1 VSKKQREVNRSE
13 RAAAVRQEQAAKE
26 RNRRILITLGVVL
39 VLSAIV
45 AVGVIY
51 SSGGK
56 TEPTTPAGSVAMA
69 ADSPA
74 LLMGPDKATHKVVVY
89 EDFLCPYCRE
99 FETATRSFLHDYARK
114 GRVQVEYRP
123 FHLLP
128 DPYSTRAL
136 TAWGAV
142 LENGTPQQA
151 YSFHNAL
158 YDNQPY
164 ENDPNKPGTD
174 QLVSMAKKAGVNSDK
189 ALSAMQQDNPA
200 FVTQADQN
208 AQKAGVKGTPTVFV
222 DGKELQGASISDMAD
237 NLERI
242 LAQK

>member
-1 VSKKQREVNRSE
+1 MSKKQREASRTE
-13 RAAAVRQEQAAKE
+13 RAAAVRHEQAAKE
-26 RNRRILITLGVVL
+26 RNRRILITLAVVL

-56 TEPTTPAGSVAMA
+56 ATPTPAGSVAMK

-74 LLMGPDKATHKVVVY
+74 LVMGPDKATHKVVVY

-99 FETATRSFLHDYARK
+99 FETDTRSFLHDYARK

-136 TAWGAV
+136 TAWAAV
-142 LENGTPQQA
+142 LEHGTAQQA
-151 YSFHNAL
+151 YRFHNAL

-164 ENDPNKPGTD
+164 ENDPSKPGVGD
-174 QLVSMAKKAGVNSDK
+174 LVSMAKDAGVQDEQ
-189 ALSAMQQDNPA
+189 ALSAMQQDNQA
-200 FVTQADQN
+200 FVDQADQD
-208 AQKAGVKGTPTVFV
+208 ARKAGVKGTPTVFV
-222 DGKELQGASISDMAD
+222 DGKELPGASISDMAD